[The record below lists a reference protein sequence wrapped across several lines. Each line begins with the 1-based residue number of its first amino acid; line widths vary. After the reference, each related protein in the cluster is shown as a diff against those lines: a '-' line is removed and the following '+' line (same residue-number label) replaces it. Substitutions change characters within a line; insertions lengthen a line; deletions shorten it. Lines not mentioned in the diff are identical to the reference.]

1 MGARATR
8 WRRRRRTKSKTTGN
22 KNKLETPK
30 KKRNSS
36 FADRMI
42 VQDLIA
48 IINKNLPADRDDD
61 DDDKRMLWRVR
72 KKFKIN
78 FELTGGSVALQIGNH
93 LEHAESKR

>member
-1 MGARATR
+1 
-8 WRRRRRTKSKTTGN
+8 
-22 KNKLETPK
+22 
-30 KKRNSS
+30 
-36 FADRMI
+36 MI

-61 DDDKRMLWRVR
+61 DNDDDHDDKRMLWRVR

-78 FELTGGSVALQIGNH
+78 FELTGGSDALQIGNH